1 MRVEL
6 TGDASAFHARGW
18 GDLVAADPE
27 GTFFHTPAYLKL
39 WWEEFGTG
47 TPLMTFVV
55 SEEGKLVGACPF
67 EVVEGTLLFMGG
79 FDVTD
84 YMGPVSLPGLE
95 EVVANELMK
104 ALEFQ
109 VRWER
114 ADLRGLPIDGRWLG
128 TFEAAATARGFE
140 VRRGIDG
147 VAPSIELPHEFETY
161 LDGLPAK
168 LRHEIKR
175 KERRLIEEAGPYR
188 ITIST
193 PETLE
198 SDLDRF
204 IDLHKASPGPK
215 GKFMHAGME
224 IFFRRLTE
232 SFLATNHLNLAFIE
246 IDGKKAAGAIAF
258 AFGNTFSLYNSAFDR
273 EYSRL
278 SPGMVLVSDLVRR
291 SIELGRRHFDM
302 LKGDLEYKYRF
313 GAEPREVGKLEV
325 TRSGD
330 IQR

>member
-47 TPLMTFVV
+47 TLLLAFVV
-55 SEEGKLVGACPF
+55 DAGGKLVGACSF
-67 EVVEGTLLFMGG
+67 EVVEGSLRFMGG

-95 EVVANELMK
+95 EVVANELMR
-104 ALEFQ
+104 ALAYE

-114 ADLRGLPIDGRWLG
+114 ADLRGLPSDGRWLP
-128 TFEAAATARGFE
+128 TLEAAAAPVGFDVERGL
-140 VRRGIDG
+140 DG
-147 VAPSIELPHEFETY
+147 VAPAIDLPHTFDDY
-161 LDGLPAK
+161 LAGLPSK

-175 KERRLIEEAGPYR
+175 KERRLVEEVGPYR
-188 ITIST
+188 VTLSN
-193 PETLE
+193 PETLDA
-198 SDLDRF
+198 DLDRF
-204 IDLHKASPGPK
+204 IELHKSSPGPK

-224 IFFRRLTE
+224 IFFRRLAE
-232 SFLATNHLNLAFIE
+232 SFLATHHFHLALIE
-246 IDGKKAAGAIAF
+246 VEGQKAAGAIGF
-258 AFGNTFSLYNSAFDR
+258 SFGNTFFLYNSAFDR
-273 EYSRL
+273 EFSRL
-278 SPGMVLVSDLVRR
+278 SPGMVLAADLIRR
-291 SIELGRRHFDM
+291 AIDQRKTRFDM

-313 GAEPREVGKLEV
+313 GSVPREVGRLV
-325 TRSGD
+325 LNRDRT
-330 IQR
+330 